1 MNDNNIKKALSVH
14 SCIDLTY
21 NKHTS
26 PILLSLVNPMSQH
39 PDINDNIDSTSTNDE
54 QKTLSTSSDSLAHTD
69 IDASMSN
76 EIEHEENKHLR
87 IVNTFMKRRTHMNKN
102 AELALTAPEFSE
114 YLVNN
119 SFGDGDLDGIDN
131 LRTLFADSPNG
142 SEAPLTLEIGFGLGD
157 SFIEMAAAEPSRN
170 FVGVE
175 VHEPGI
181 GKCAYMA
188 GTQALTNVK
197 IINGDAIQL
206 LKQLPENHIDRIQ
219 LYFPDPWQK
228 KRHYKR
234 RFVSP
239 ERMEIVTRTLKQ
251 GGWFHT
257 ATDWEHYAFWM
268 VEVLDDFTGLTN
280 QAGAGKF
287 TDRPDFRPMTKFE
300 RRGLERGHGVW
311 DLIYIKD

>member
-1 MNDNNIKKALSVH
+1 
-14 SCIDLTY
+14 
-21 NKHTS
+21 
-26 PILLSLVNPMSQH
+26 MSQH
-39 PDINDNIDSTSTNDE
+39 PDINDNINGANTTDEQNPNSTNPMNPATQAATD
-54 QKTLSTSSDSLAHTD
+54 TATS
-69 IDASMSN
+69 IDANASSQN
-76 EIEHEENKHLR
+76 EPATDKHIR

-102 AELALTAPEFSE
+102 AELALTAPEFAH

-119 SFGDGDLDGIDN
+119 SFGDGNLDGIND
-131 LRTLFADSPNG
+131 LRVLFADSPNG
-142 SEAPLTLEIGFGLGD
+142 SDAPLTVEIGFGLGD
-157 SFIEMAAAEPSRN
+157 SFIEMAAAEPTRN

-188 GTQALTNVK
+188 GTQGLTNVK

-239 ERMEIVTRTLKQ
+239 ERMAIVTRSLKQ

-268 VEVLDDFTGLTN
+268 VEVLDGFAGLTN
-280 QAGAGKF
+280 QAGAGNF

>member
-1 MNDNNIKKALSVH
+1 
-14 SCIDLTY
+14 
-21 NKHTS
+21 
-26 PILLSLVNPMSQH
+26 MSQH
-39 PDINDNIDSTSTNDE
+39 SDINDTINSTDTTDEHTLNSTSDSINTD
-54 QKTLSTSSDSLAHTD
+54 TSAHQEAEPTSD
-69 IDASMSN
+69 
-76 EIEHEENKHLR
+76 KHIR

-102 AELALTAPEFSE
+102 AELALTAPEFSK

-119 SFGDGDLDGIDN
+119 SFGDGDLTGIDD
-131 LRTLFADSPNG
+131 LRALFADSPNG
-142 SEAPLTLEIGFGLGD
+142 TDAPLTLEIGFGLGD
-157 SFIEMAAAEPSRN
+157 SFIEMAAAEPTRN

-188 GTQALTNVK
+188 GTQDLSNVK

-239 ERMEIVTRTLKQ
+239 ERMTILTRSLKQ

-268 VEVLDDFTGLTN
+268 VEVLDGFSGLTN
-280 QAGAGKF
+280 KAGVGNF

>member
-1 MNDNNIKKALSVH
+1 
-14 SCIDLTY
+14 
-21 NKHTS
+21 
-26 PILLSLVNPMSQH
+26 MSQH
-39 PDINDNIDSTSTNDE
+39 PDINDNINGANTTDEQNPNSTNPMNPATQAATD
-54 QKTLSTSSDSLAHTD
+54 TATS
-69 IDASMSN
+69 IDADASSQN
-76 EIEHEENKHLR
+76 EPTEGKHIR

-102 AELALTAPEFSE
+102 AELALTAPEFAH

-119 SFGDGDLDGIDN
+119 SFGDGNLDGIND
-131 LRTLFADSPNG
+131 LRVLFADSPNG
-142 SEAPLTLEIGFGLGD
+142 SDAPLTVEIGFGLGD
-157 SFIEMAAAEPSRN
+157 SFIEMAAAEPTRN

-188 GTQALTNVK
+188 GTQGLTNVK

-239 ERMEIVTRTLKQ
+239 ERMAIVTRSLKQ

-268 VEVLDDFTGLTN
+268 VEVLDGFAGLTN
-280 QAGAGKF
+280 QAGAGNF

>member
-1 MNDNNIKKALSVH
+1 
-14 SCIDLTY
+14 
-21 NKHTS
+21 
-26 PILLSLVNPMSQH
+26 MSQH
-39 PDINDNIDSTSTNDE
+39 PDINDNINGANNSTTDEQNPNSTNTMNPE
-54 QKTLSTSSDSLAHTD
+54 NQTTTD
-69 IDASMSN
+69 TAISIDADASSQN
-76 EIEHEENKHLR
+76 EPETDKHLR

-102 AELALTAPEFSE
+102 AELALTAPEFAH

-119 SFGDGDLDGIDN
+119 SFGDGNLDGIND
-131 LRTLFADSPNG
+131 LRVLFADSPNG
-142 SEAPLTLEIGFGLGD
+142 SDAPLTVEIGFGLGD
-157 SFIEMAAAEPSRN
+157 SFIEMAAAEPTRN

-188 GTQALTNVK
+188 GTQGLTNVK

-239 ERMEIVTRTLKQ
+239 ERMAIVTRSLKQ

-268 VEVLDDFTGLTN
+268 VEVLDGFAGLTN
-280 QAGAGKF
+280 QAGAGNF

>member
-1 MNDNNIKKALSVH
+1 
-14 SCIDLTY
+14 
-21 NKHTS
+21 
-26 PILLSLVNPMSQH
+26 MSQH
-39 PDINDNIDSTSTNDE
+39 PNINDHINGANTNDE
-54 QKTLSTSSDSLAHTD
+54 QNPNSSNIMNPATQATTDTATSMNT
-69 IDASMSN
+69 DASSQTDPT
-76 EIEHEENKHLR
+76 EGKHIR

-102 AELALTAPEFSE
+102 AELALTAPEFAH

-119 SFGDGDLDGIDN
+119 SFGDGNLDGIDD
-131 LRTLFADSPNG
+131 LRALFADSSNG
-142 SEAPLTLEIGFGLGD
+142 SDAPLTVEIGFGLGD
-157 SFIEMAAAEPSRN
+157 SFIEMAAAEPTRN

-188 GTQALTNVK
+188 GTQGLTNVK

-239 ERMEIVTRTLKQ
+239 ERMAIVTRSLKQ

-268 VEVLDDFTGLTN
+268 VEVLDGFAGLTN
-280 QAGAGKF
+280 QAGAGNF

>member
-1 MNDNNIKKALSVH
+1 
-14 SCIDLTY
+14 
-21 NKHTS
+21 
-26 PILLSLVNPMSQH
+26 MSQH
-39 PDINDNIDSTSTNDE
+39 PHPDKPTDDQADNF
-54 QKTLSTSSDSLAHTD
+54 TD
-69 IDASMSN
+69 IISEDSVVASEDKETANS
-76 EIEHEENKHLR
+76 KHMR

-102 AELALTAPEFSE
+102 AEQALTAPEFAQ

-119 SFGDGDLDGIDN
+119 SYGDGDLDNIHD
-131 LRTLFADSPNG
+131 LRILFADTVNG
-142 SEAPLTLEIGFGLGD
+142 SAAPLTLEIGFGLGD
-157 SFIEMAAAEPSRN
+157 SLIEMAAAEPTRN

-188 GTQALTNVK
+188 GTQNLTNIK

-239 ERMEIVTRTLKQ
+239 ERMAIVTRSLKQ

-268 VEVLDDFTGLTN
+268 IEVLDDFNGLTN
-280 QAGAGKF
+280 KAGKGKF
-287 TDRPDFRPMTKFE
+287 TSRPDFRPMTKFE
-300 RRGLERGHGVW
+300 RRGLQSGHGVW
-311 DLIYIKD
+311 DLIYTKD

>member
-1 MNDNNIKKALSVH
+1 
-14 SCIDLTY
+14 
-21 NKHTS
+21 
-26 PILLSLVNPMSQH
+26 MSQ
-39 PDINDNIDSTSTNDE
+39 PTDINDSVNSTDTTDEHTLNSTNEPID
-54 QKTLSTSSDSLAHTD
+54 TDTSESQ
-69 IDASMSN
+69 
-76 EIEHEENKHLR
+76 EIEPNSDKHIR

-119 SFGDGDLDGIDN
+119 SFGDGDLSGIDD
-131 LRTLFADSPNG
+131 LRVLFADSPNG
-142 SEAPLTLEIGFGLGD
+142 SEAPLTLEIGFGLGV

-188 GTQALTNVK
+188 GTQELSNVK

-239 ERMEIVTRTLKQ
+239 ERMTILTRSLKQ
-251 GGWFHT
+251 GGWFHA

-268 VEVLDDFTGLTN
+268 VDVLDGFAGLTN
-280 QAGAGKF
+280 KAGAGNF

-300 RRGLERGHGVW
+300 RRGLDRGHGVW

>member
-1 MNDNNIKKALSVH
+1 
-14 SCIDLTY
+14 
-21 NKHTS
+21 
-26 PILLSLVNPMSQH
+26 MSQH
-39 PDINDNIDSTSTNDE
+39 SDINDNANSTPTDEQHLTHTNDSH
-54 QKTLSTSSDSLAHTD
+54 TNDAIDIDTDTD
-69 IDASMSN
+69 ISH
-76 EIEHEENKHLR
+76 EIEPATDKHLR

-102 AELALTAPEFSE
+102 AELALTDPEFAE

-119 SFGDGDLDGIDN
+119 SLGDGNLEGIDN
-131 LRTLFADSPNG
+131 LRALFTDSPNG
-142 SEAPLTLEIGFGLGD
+142 VDAPLTLEIGFGLGD
-157 SFIEMAAAEPSRN
+157 SFIEMAAAEPTRN
-170 FVGVE
+170 FVGIE

-188 GTQALTNVK
+188 GTQGLTNVK

-239 ERMEIVTRTLKQ
+239 ERMDIVTRSLKQ

-268 VEVLDDFTGLTN
+268 VEVLDGFAGLTN
-280 QAGAGKF
+280 QAGAGNF

>member
-1 MNDNNIKKALSVH
+1 
-14 SCIDLTY
+14 
-21 NKHTS
+21 
-26 PILLSLVNPMSQH
+26 MSQH
-39 PDINDNIDSTSTNDE
+39 PDINDHINGTNTTDE
-54 QKTLSTSSDSLAHTD
+54 QISNSSNIMTPETQTTTDTVTSMDT
-69 IDASMSN
+69 DASSQADPT
-76 EIEHEENKHLR
+76 EGKHIR

-102 AELALTAPEFSE
+102 AELALTAPEFAH

-119 SFGDGDLDGIDN
+119 SFGDGNLDGIDD
-131 LRTLFADSPNG
+131 LRVLFADSPNG
-142 SEAPLTLEIGFGLGD
+142 SDALLTVEIGFGLGD
-157 SFIEMAAAEPSRN
+157 SFIEMATAEPTRN

-188 GTQALTNVK
+188 GTKGLTNVK

-239 ERMEIVTRTLKQ
+239 ERMAIVTRSLKQ

-257 ATDWEHYAFWM
+257 ATDWEHYAFRM
-268 VEVLDDFTGLTN
+268 VEVLDGVAGLTN
-280 QAGAGKF
+280 QAGTGNF

>member
-1 MNDNNIKKALSVH
+1 
-14 SCIDLTY
+14 
-21 NKHTS
+21 
-26 PILLSLVNPMSQH
+26 MSQH
-39 PDINDNIDSTSTNDE
+39 PDINDHINGANTTDE
-54 QKTLSTSSDSLAHTD
+54 QTSNSSNIMTPETHATTD
-69 IDASMSN
+69 TATSMNRDASSQADPT
-76 EIEHEENKHLR
+76 EGKHIR

-102 AELALTAPEFSE
+102 AELALTAPEFAH

-119 SFGDGDLDGIDN
+119 SFGDGNLDGIDD
-131 LRTLFADSPNG
+131 LRVLFADSPNG
-142 SEAPLTLEIGFGLGD
+142 SDAPLTLEIGFGLGD
-157 SFIEMAAAEPSRN
+157 SFIEMATAEPTRN

-188 GTQALTNVK
+188 GTQGLTNVK

-239 ERMEIVTRTLKQ
+239 ERMAIVTRSLKQ

-268 VEVLDDFTGLTN
+268 VEVLDGFTGLSN
-280 QAGAGKF
+280 QAGVGNF
-287 TDRPDFRPMTKFE
+287 TNRPDFRPMTKFE

>member
-1 MNDNNIKKALSVH
+1 MSPH
-14 SCIDLTY
+14 S
-21 NKHTS
+21 
-26 PILLSLVNPMSQH
+26 
-39 PDINDNIDSTSTNDE
+39 DINDNAISNPTDEQSLNSTNE
-54 QKTLSTSSDSLAHTD
+54 PTNTVTSAD
-69 IDASMSN
+69 IDAETTSD
-76 EIEHEENKHLR
+76 KHLR

-102 AELALTAPEFSE
+102 AELALTAPEFAE

-119 SFGDGDLDGIDN
+119 SFGDGNLEGIDD
-131 LRTLFADSPNG
+131 LRSLFADSPNG
-142 SEAPLTLEIGFGLGD
+142 SDAPLTLEIGFGLGD
-157 SFIEMAAAEPSRN
+157 SFIEMAAAEPTRN

-188 GTQALTNVK
+188 GTQNLTNVK

-239 ERMEIVTRTLKQ
+239 ERMSIVTRSLKQ

-268 VEVLDDFTGLTN
+268 VEVLDGFEGLTN
-280 QAGAGKF
+280 QAGTGNF
-287 TDRPDFRPMTKFE
+287 TERPDFRPMTKFE
-300 RRGLERGHGVW
+300 RRGLDRGHGVW

>member
-1 MNDNNIKKALSVH
+1 
-14 SCIDLTY
+14 
-21 NKHTS
+21 
-26 PILLSLVNPMSQH
+26 MSQH
-39 PDINDNIDSTSTNDE
+39 SDINDTINSNDTTDE
-54 QKTLSTSSDSLAHTD
+54 QTSNNTSAPIDTDTNASQEIEPSSD
-69 IDASMSN
+69 
-76 EIEHEENKHLR
+76 KHIR

-119 SFGDGDLDGIDN
+119 SFGDGDLSAIDN
-131 LRTLFADSPNG
+131 LRALFADSPNG
-142 SEAPLTLEIGFGLGD
+142 SDAPLTLEIGFGLGD
-157 SFIEMAAAEPSRN
+157 SFIEMAAAEPARN

-188 GTQALTNVK
+188 GTQDLSNVK

-239 ERMEIVTRTLKQ
+239 ERMAIVTRSLKQ

-268 VEVLDDFTGLTN
+268 VEVLDGFAGLTN
-280 QAGAGKF
+280 KAGAGNF

>member
-1 MNDNNIKKALSVH
+1 
-14 SCIDLTY
+14 
-21 NKHTS
+21 
-26 PILLSLVNPMSQH
+26 MSQH
-39 PDINDNIDSTSTNDE
+39 SDINDTINSTDTTDEHTLNSTSDSINTD
-54 QKTLSTSSDSLAHTD
+54 TSAHQEAEPTSD
-69 IDASMSN
+69 
-76 EIEHEENKHLR
+76 KHIR

-102 AELALTAPEFSE
+102 AELALTAPEFSK

-119 SFGDGDLDGIDN
+119 SFGDGDLTGIDD
-131 LRTLFADSPNG
+131 LRALFADSPNG
-142 SEAPLTLEIGFGLGD
+142 TDAPLTLEIGFGLGD
-157 SFIEMAAAEPSRN
+157 SFIEMAAAEPTRN
-170 FVGVE
+170 FVGIE

-188 GTQALTNVK
+188 GTQNLSNVK

-239 ERMEIVTRTLKQ
+239 ERMTILTRSLKQ

-268 VEVLDDFTGLTN
+268 VEVLDGFSGLTN
-280 QAGAGKF
+280 KAGVGNF

>member
-1 MNDNNIKKALSVH
+1 
-14 SCIDLTY
+14 
-21 NKHTS
+21 
-26 PILLSLVNPMSQH
+26 MSQH
-39 PDINDNIDSTSTNDE
+39 PDINDNINGANTTDEQNPNSTNPMNPATQAATD
-54 QKTLSTSSDSLAHTD
+54 TATS
-69 IDASMSN
+69 IDADASSQN
-76 EIEHEENKHLR
+76 EPTEGKHIR

-102 AELALTAPEFSE
+102 AELALTAPEFAH

-119 SFGDGDLDGIDN
+119 SFGDGNLEGINDL
-131 LRTLFADSPNG
+131 RVLFADSPNG
-142 SEAPLTLEIGFGLGD
+142 SEAPLTVEIGFGLGD
-157 SFIEMAAAEPSRN
+157 SFIEMAAAEPTRN

-188 GTQALTNVK
+188 GTQGLTNVK

-239 ERMEIVTRTLKQ
+239 ERMAIVTRSLKQ

-268 VEVLDDFTGLTN
+268 VEVLDSFVGLTN
-280 QAGAGKF
+280 QAGAGNF

>member
-1 MNDNNIKKALSVH
+1 
-14 SCIDLTY
+14 
-21 NKHTS
+21 
-26 PILLSLVNPMSQH
+26 MSQH
-39 PDINDNIDSTSTNDE
+39 PDINDNINGANTTDEQNPNSTNPMNPE
-54 QKTLSTSSDSLAHTD
+54 AQATTVTAIS
-69 IDASMSN
+69 IDADANGQN
-76 EIEHEENKHLR
+76 EPATDKHIR

-102 AELALTAPEFSE
+102 AELALTAPEFAH

-119 SFGDGDLDGIDN
+119 SFGDGNLDGIND
-131 LRTLFADSPNG
+131 LRVLFADSPNG
-142 SEAPLTLEIGFGLGD
+142 SDAPLTVEIGFGLGD
-157 SFIEMAAAEPSRN
+157 SFIEMAAAEPTRN

-188 GTQALTNVK
+188 GTQGLTNVK

-239 ERMEIVTRTLKQ
+239 ERVAIVTRSLKQ

-268 VEVLDDFTGLTN
+268 VEVLDGFAGLTN
-280 QAGAGKF
+280 QAGAGNF

>member
-1 MNDNNIKKALSVH
+1 MSKSSQTERSIDAHCSFESNSVETNSVEPNSVEPNNVENSKAS
-14 SCIDLTY
+14 
-21 NKHTS
+21 N
-26 PILLSLVNPMSQH
+26 
-39 PDINDNIDSTSTNDE
+39 E
-54 QKTLSTSSDSLAHTD
+54 AD
-69 IDASMSN
+69 IDVDIKPSLNIADATQN
-76 EIEHEENKHLR
+76 AKHRR

-102 AELALTAPEFSE
+102 AEQALTDPEFAQ

-119 SFGDGDLDGIDN
+119 GYGDGNLTGINDL
-131 LRTLFADSPNG
+131 RKLFSDTSNGAD
-142 SEAPLTLEIGFGLGD
+142 AALTLEIGFGLGD
-157 SFIEMAAAEPSRN
+157 SLIEMAIADPTRN

-181 GKCAYMA
+181 GKCAYNA
-188 GTQALTNVK
+188 NAHNLTNIK

-228 KRHYKR
+228 KRHHKR

-239 ERMEIVTRTLKQ
+239 ERMAIVTRALKQ

-268 VEVLDDFTGLTN
+268 VEVLDDFIGLTN
-280 QAGAGKF
+280 QAGNGNF
-287 TDRPDFRPMTKFE
+287 TVRPDFRPMTKFE
-300 RRGLERGHGVW
+300 RRGLNSGHGVW
-311 DLIYIKD
+311 DLIYLKD

>member
-1 MNDNNIKKALSVH
+1 
-14 SCIDLTY
+14 
-21 NKHTS
+21 
-26 PILLSLVNPMSQH
+26 MSQH
-39 PDINDNIDSTSTNDE
+39 SDINDNINGTNNNSTTDE
-54 QKTLSTSSDSLAHTD
+54 KYPNSSNIMNPENQATTDTATSMDT
-69 IDASMSN
+69 DASRQADPT
-76 EIEHEENKHLR
+76 EGKHIR

-102 AELALTAPEFSE
+102 AELALTAPEFAH

-119 SFGDGDLDGIDN
+119 SFGDGNLDGIDD
-131 LRTLFADSPNG
+131 LRVLFADSPNG
-142 SEAPLTLEIGFGLGD
+142 SDAPLTLEIGFGLGD
-157 SFIEMAAAEPSRN
+157 SFIEMAAAEPTRN

-188 GTQALTNVK
+188 GTQGLTNVK

-239 ERMEIVTRTLKQ
+239 ERMAIVTRSLKQ

-268 VEVLDDFTGLTN
+268 VEVLDGFAGLTN
-280 QAGAGKF
+280 QAGAGNF

>member
-1 MNDNNIKKALSVH
+1 MRRTSLCLIRHRQAIVRLCVH
-14 SCIDLTY
+14 SKGYLTY
-21 NKHTS
+21 NTLIFATYLSSLDLMTQNPHTHS
-26 PILLSLVNPMSQH
+26 PFDSH
-39 PDINDNIDSTSTNDE
+39 PDRVTDPQNTDNTTLATEALPPND
-54 QKTLSTSSDSLAHTD
+54 
-69 IDASMSN
+69 
-76 EIEHEENKHLR
+76 KHKR
-87 IVNTFMKRRTHMNKN
+87 IVQTFMKRRTHMNKN
-102 AELALTAPEFSE
+102 AEQALTDPEFAE

-119 SFGDGDLDGIDN
+119 SFGDGNLDAIHDL
-131 LRTLFADSPNG
+131 RSLFADSPNG
-142 SEAPLTLEIGFGLGD
+142 SDAPLTLEIGFGLGD
-157 SFIEMAAAEPSRN
+157 SFIEMAAADPARN
-170 FVGVE
+170 FVGIE

-188 GTQALTNVK
+188 GTQGLTNVK

-239 ERMEIVTRTLKQ
+239 ERMAIVTRSLKP

-268 VEVLDDFTGLTN
+268 VDVLDDFDGLSN
-280 QAGAGKF
+280 QAGKGNF
-287 TDRPDFRPMTKFE
+287 TPRPDFRPMTKFE

>member
-1 MNDNNIKKALSVH
+1 
-14 SCIDLTY
+14 
-21 NKHTS
+21 
-26 PILLSLVNPMSQH
+26 MSQST
-39 PDINDNIDSTSTNDE
+39 DINDSINSTDTTDEHTLNSTNEPID
-54 QKTLSTSSDSLAHTD
+54 TDTSESGEMEPNSD
-69 IDASMSN
+69 
-76 EIEHEENKHLR
+76 KHIR

-119 SFGDGDLDGIDN
+119 SFGDGDLSGIDD
-131 LRTLFADSPNG
+131 LRVLFADSPNG
-142 SEAPLTLEIGFGLGD
+142 SDAPLTLEIGFGLGV

-188 GTQALTNVK
+188 GTQELSNVK

-239 ERMEIVTRTLKQ
+239 ERMTILTRSLKQ
-251 GGWFHT
+251 GGWFHA

-268 VEVLDDFTGLTN
+268 VEVLDGFAGLTN
-280 QAGAGKF
+280 KAGAGNF

-300 RRGLERGHGVW
+300 RRGLDRGHGVW

>member
-1 MNDNNIKKALSVH
+1 
-14 SCIDLTY
+14 
-21 NKHTS
+21 
-26 PILLSLVNPMSQH
+26 MSQH
-39 PDINDNIDSTSTNDE
+39 PDINDNINGANTTDEQNPNSTNPMNPATQAATD
-54 QKTLSTSSDSLAHTD
+54 TATS
-69 IDASMSN
+69 IDADASSQN
-76 EIEHEENKHLR
+76 EPTEGKHIR

-102 AELALTAPEFSE
+102 AELALTAPEFAH

-119 SFGDGDLDGIDN
+119 SFGDGNLEGINDL
-131 LRTLFADSPNG
+131 RVLFADSPNG
-142 SEAPLTLEIGFGLGD
+142 SDAPLTVEIGFGLGD
-157 SFIEMAAAEPSRN
+157 SFIEMAAAEPTRN

-188 GTQALTNVK
+188 GTQGLTNVK

-239 ERMEIVTRTLKQ
+239 ERMAIVTRSLKQ

-268 VEVLDDFTGLTN
+268 VEVLDGFAGLTN
-280 QAGAGKF
+280 QAGAGNF

>member
-1 MNDNNIKKALSVH
+1 
-14 SCIDLTY
+14 
-21 NKHTS
+21 
-26 PILLSLVNPMSQH
+26 MSQH
-39 PDINDNIDSTSTNDE
+39 PDINDNINGANTTDE
-54 QKTLSTSSDSLAHTD
+54 QNPNNSNIMNPATQATTD
-69 IDASMSN
+69 TAISIDADASSQN
-76 EIEHEENKHLR
+76 EPETDKHIR

-102 AELALTAPEFSE
+102 AELALTAPEFAH

-119 SFGDGDLDGIDN
+119 SFGDGNLDGIND
-131 LRTLFADSPNG
+131 LRVLFADSPNG
-142 SEAPLTLEIGFGLGD
+142 SDAPLTLEIGFGLGD
-157 SFIEMAAAEPSRN
+157 SFIEMAAAEPTRN

-188 GTQALTNVK
+188 GTQGLTNVK

-239 ERMEIVTRTLKQ
+239 ERMAIVTCSLKQ

-268 VEVLDDFTGLTN
+268 VEVLDGFAGLTN
-280 QAGAGKF
+280 QAGAGNF
-287 TDRPDFRPMTKFE
+287 TVRPDFRPMTKFE

>member
-1 MNDNNIKKALSVH
+1 MSTPSHTDNPAPV
-14 SCIDLTY
+14 
-21 NKHTS
+21 
-26 PILLSLVNPMSQH
+26 
-39 PDINDNIDSTSTNDE
+39 NIDTEQTTNISTSG
-54 QKTLSTSSDSLAHTD
+54 
-69 IDASMSN
+69 DAELPN
-76 EIEHEENKHLR
+76 GKHMR

-102 AELALTAPEFSE
+102 AEQALTDPEFAQ

-119 SFGDGDLDGIDN
+119 SYGDGNLDNIHDL
-131 LRTLFADSPNG
+131 RVLFADSPNG
-142 SEAPLTLEIGFGLGD
+142 SAAPLTVEIGFGLGD
-157 SFIEMAAAEPSRN
+157 SLIEMAAADPTRN
-170 FVGVE
+170 FIGVE

-188 GTQALTNVK
+188 GTQKLTNIK

-239 ERMEIVTRTLKQ
+239 ERMEIVTRSLKQ

-268 VEVLDDFTGLTN
+268 VEVLDGFSKLSN
-280 QAGAGKF
+280 QAGSGNF
-287 TDRPDFRPMTKFE
+287 TPRPDFRPMTKFE
-300 RRGLERGHGVW
+300 RRGLNSGHGVW

>member
-1 MNDNNIKKALSVH
+1 
-14 SCIDLTY
+14 
-21 NKHTS
+21 
-26 PILLSLVNPMSQH
+26 MSQH
-39 PDINDNIDSTSTNDE
+39 SDINDTINSLDTTDE
-54 QKTLSTSSDSLAHTD
+54 QTSNNTSAPIDTD
-69 IDASMSN
+69 TNARH
-76 EIEHEENKHLR
+76 EIEPGSDKHIR

-119 SFGDGDLDGIDN
+119 SFGDGDLSGIDD
-131 LRTLFADSPNG
+131 LRSLFADSPNG
-142 SEAPLTLEIGFGLGD
+142 SDAPLTLEIGFGLGD
-157 SFIEMAAAEPSRN
+157 SFIEMAAAEPARN

-188 GTQALTNVK
+188 GTQNLSNVK

-239 ERMEIVTRTLKQ
+239 ERMAIVTRSLKQ

-268 VEVLDDFTGLTN
+268 VEVLDGFAGLTN
-280 QAGAGKF
+280 KAGAGNF

>member
-1 MNDNNIKKALSVH
+1 
-14 SCIDLTY
+14 
-21 NKHTS
+21 
-26 PILLSLVNPMSQH
+26 MSQYS
-39 PDINDNIDSTSTNDE
+39 DINANANANSATTDAQPPHHTNQSHAND
-54 QKTLSTSSDSLAHTD
+54 AID
-69 IDASMSN
+69 IDIDTNTS
-76 EIEHEENKHLR
+76 HETEPAADQHLR
-87 IVNTFMKRRTHMNKN
+87 IVNTFMKRRAHMNKN
-102 AELALTAPEFSE
+102 AELALTDPEFAE

-119 SFGDGDLDGIDN
+119 SLGDGNLDGINN
-131 LRTLFADSPNG
+131 LRSLFIDSPNG
-142 SEAPLTLEIGFGLGD
+142 ADAPLTLEIGFGLGD
-157 SFIEMAAAEPSRN
+157 SFIEMAVAEPTRN
-170 FVGVE
+170 FVGIE

-188 GTQALTNVK
+188 GTQNLTNVK

-239 ERMEIVTRTLKQ
+239 ERMDIVTRSLKA

-268 VEVLDDFTGLTN
+268 VEVLDGFAGLTN
-280 QAGAGKF
+280 QAGAGNF

>member
-1 MNDNNIKKALSVH
+1 MSPH
-14 SCIDLTY
+14 S
-21 NKHTS
+21 
-26 PILLSLVNPMSQH
+26 
-39 PDINDNIDSTSTNDE
+39 DINDNATSTNTTDE
-54 QKTLSTSSDSLAHTD
+54 QNLNSTNQPIDIHTSANSETDPTSD
-69 IDASMSN
+69 
-76 EIEHEENKHLR
+76 KHLR

-102 AELALTAPEFSE
+102 AEMALTDPEFAE

-119 SFGDGDLDGIDN
+119 SFGDGNLEGIDN
-131 LRTLFADSPNG
+131 LRSLFADSPNG
-142 SEAPLTLEIGFGLGD
+142 SDAPLTLEIGFGLGD
-157 SFIEMAAAEPSRN
+157 SFIEMAAAEPTRN

-188 GTQALTNVK
+188 GTQGLTNVK

-239 ERMEIVTRTLKQ
+239 ERMTILTRSLKQ

-268 VEVLDDFTGLTN
+268 VDVLDDFAGLTN
-280 QAGAGKF
+280 QAGIGNF

>member
-1 MNDNNIKKALSVH
+1 
-14 SCIDLTY
+14 
-21 NKHTS
+21 
-26 PILLSLVNPMSQH
+26 MSQH
-39 PDINDNIDSTSTNDE
+39 PDY
-54 QKTLSTSSDSLAHTD
+54 
-69 IDASMSN
+69 DASHNDGSDNNSDHNLDNSSN
-76 EIEHEENKHLR
+76 SGLDTMPNSNNQPNTMPADAPENDKHIR

-102 AELALTAPEFSE
+102 AEHALVSSEFTQ
-114 YLVNN
+114 YLVNDGI
-119 SFGDGDLDGIDN
+119 GDGDLSDIHD
-131 LRTLFADSPNG
+131 LRALFADTPNG
-142 SEAPLTLEIGFGLGD
+142 QHAPLTLEIGFGLGD
-157 SFIEMAAAEPSRN
+157 SFIEMAAAEPTRN
-170 FVGVE
+170 FVGIE

-188 GTQALTNVK
+188 GTQNLTNVK

-206 LKQLPENHIDRIQ
+206 LKQLPENHIDRVQ

-239 ERMEIVTRTLKQ
+239 ERMAIVTRSLKQ

-268 VEVLDDFTGLTN
+268 VDVLDNIAGLSN
-280 QAGAGKF
+280 QAGQGQF
-287 TDRPDFRPMTKFE
+287 TPRPDFRPMTKFE

-311 DLIYIKD
+311 DLIYIKN

>member
-1 MNDNNIKKALSVH
+1 
-14 SCIDLTY
+14 
-21 NKHTS
+21 
-26 PILLSLVNPMSQH
+26 MSQH
-39 PDINDNIDSTSTNDE
+39 PDINDNINGANTTDEQNPNSTNPMNPESQAATD
-54 QKTLSTSSDSLAHTD
+54 TATS
-69 IDASMSN
+69 IDADASSQN
-76 EIEHEENKHLR
+76 EPTEGKHIR

-102 AELALTAPEFSE
+102 AELALTAPEFAH

-119 SFGDGDLDGIDN
+119 SFGDGNLEGINDL
-131 LRTLFADSPNG
+131 RVLFADSPNG
-142 SEAPLTLEIGFGLGD
+142 SDAPLTVEIGFGLGD
-157 SFIEMAAAEPSRN
+157 SFIEMAAAEPTRN

-188 GTQALTNVK
+188 GTQGLTNVK

-239 ERMEIVTRTLKQ
+239 ERMAIVTRSLKQ

-268 VEVLDDFTGLTN
+268 VEVLDGFAGLTN
-280 QAGAGKF
+280 QAGAGNF

>member
-1 MNDNNIKKALSVH
+1 
-14 SCIDLTY
+14 
-21 NKHTS
+21 
-26 PILLSLVNPMSQH
+26 MSQH
-39 PDINDNIDSTSTNDE
+39 PDINDNITGANTTDE
-54 QKTLSTSSDSLAHTD
+54 QNPNSLNPMNPETQAITDTVTSIDADTSSQNEPATD
-69 IDASMSN
+69 
-76 EIEHEENKHLR
+76 KHIR

-102 AELALTAPEFSE
+102 AELALNAPEFAH

-119 SFGDGDLDGIDN
+119 SFGDGNLDGIDD
-131 LRTLFADSPNG
+131 LRVLFADSPNG
-142 SEAPLTLEIGFGLGD
+142 SDAPLTVEIGFGLGD
-157 SFIEMAAAEPSRN
+157 SFIEMAATEPTRN

-188 GTQALTNVK
+188 GTQGLTNVK

-239 ERMEIVTRTLKQ
+239 ERMAIVTRSLKQ

-268 VEVLDDFTGLTN
+268 VEVLDGFAGLTN
-280 QAGAGKF
+280 QAGAGNF